1 MFRLPILALLVL
13 AACST
18 PRERCIVGATRDVR
32 VLSGLIATTRGNIN
46 RGYAIVTQEFLETE
60 EQVCG
65 VADGQEV
72 LCDVPVANSR
82 DVPQAID
89 LNAEQAKLN
98 SLLQKRSELEA
109 RSNAVIAECK
119 LLHPES

>member
-18 PRERCIVGATRDVR
+18 PRERCIAGATRDIR

-46 RGYAIVTQEFLETE
+46 RGYAIVTEEFLETE

-65 VADGQEV
+65 VVDGQEV
-72 LCDVPVANSR
+72 FCDVPVANSR

-109 RSNAVIAECK
+109 RSNAVIAECR

>member
-18 PRERCIVGATRDVR
+18 PRERCIAGATRDIR

-46 RGYAIVTQEFLETE
+46 RGYAIVTEEFLETE

-65 VADGQEV
+65 VVDGQEV
-72 LCDVPVANSR
+72 FCDVPVANSR

-109 RSNAVIAECK
+109 RSNAVSAECR